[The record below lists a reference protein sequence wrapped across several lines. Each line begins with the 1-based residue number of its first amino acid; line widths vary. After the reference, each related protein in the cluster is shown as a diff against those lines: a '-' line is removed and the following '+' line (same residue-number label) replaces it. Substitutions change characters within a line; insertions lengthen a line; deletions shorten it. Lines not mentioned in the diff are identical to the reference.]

1 MEETERQK
9 RQIGILKDTL
19 EHKEAI
25 IRRIREQVEIHH
37 DAWQE
42 MKRQRDQA
50 LATNVMLREQ
60 RDALVNCMIADGF
73 VEHAIQG
80 TLREIADRHPEA
92 VNPKA
97 HEKPEKERVNGG
109 SNGKG

>member
-60 RDALVNCMIADGF
+60 RDDLSEWLTDLGY
-73 VEHAIQG
+73 EPERIQRRIDAVG
-80 TLREIADRHPEA
+80 ANHPEA